1 MDFSTHSV
9 NRYRQ
14 RASYKD
20 YFEARKNLENHIDN
34 GMIFTYD
41 ELIEKFKFEVK
52 YKKGDTYIVWYD
64 NRVRDYMVGVQSD
77 DFMIKTVLP
86 ETFYIPKRSRFAYA

>member
-64 NRVRDYMVGVQSD
+64 NHIKDHMCAIQSND
-77 DFMIKTVLP
+77 LMIKTVLP
-86 ETFYIPKRSRFAYA
+86 ETFYIPRRSRFAYA